1 MLYKV
6 KVLIEKTLYVSK
18 LTTVSNKKLRIL
30 FSIIFANIAVVLD
43 VVIILIFSVLLTN
56 DINYSNEFIVS
67 SINFIL
73 ENKYLL
79 IVIVILRFVSLLV
92 ERLNLELLGLAVNE
106 NLRLYLMR
114 QSFEKGNLSTS
125 DAYYYINQVATH
137 VSGFYRAITQFINNG
152 IQIIGFSVFLLV
164 SDFRLFSFFG
174 VGAFLLIFPTKYLI
188 SRGKY
193 YQHIS
198 FEDNHKVFSNIQR
211 IIENTF
217 LIKIL
222 NTATFEFD
230 RFKNKLSRFTES
242 QSKNLVYGSIN
253 SVLPTFSTI
262 LILAILLSI
271 TNFVKNISFE
281 FIGVL
286 LRLFQSLSVFNNSL
300 NLVLNSSVHV
310 DELYK
315 LDKFSPHQF
324 TENYVFDNQ
333 NKYAVEFKN
342 VNFKYFN
349 SEKSIFENLNF
360 GIEKNK
366 HTIVTGANGSGKS
379 TLLGLITGLYLPEI
393 GEIVIS
399 SKKMGYIGVT
409 PLIFEGT
416 LKENILYGN
425 NANIVEHE
433 IYKLINQ
440 FNLYP
445 NETDIDLEK
454 LVSNTTLSSGQM
466 QKISFIRA
474 LLNNSEILLLDEATS
489 NLDKSSKQ
497 IVFEILKE
505 KNITIINST
514 HSKEDFDYDFELNIK
529 VADDMRSILIR

>member
-1 MLYKV
+1 MLHKV

-30 FSIIFANIAVVLD
+30 FSVIFANIAVALD

-125 DAYYYINQVATH
+125 DAYYYINQVASH

-152 IQIIGFSVFLLV
+152 VQIIGYSVFLLI

-230 RFKNKLSRFTES
+230 RFKNKLSRYTES

-253 SVLPTFSTI
+253 SVLPTFSTV
-262 LILAILLSI
+262 LILAILLSL

-324 TENYVFDNQ
+324 TENHVYDNQ
-333 NKYAVEFKN
+333 SNYAVEFKN

-349 SEKSIFENLNF
+349 SEESIFENINF

-399 SKKMGYIGVT
+399 SKKIGYIGVT

-425 NANIVEHE
+425 NINIEEHE

-445 NETDIDLEK
+445 NETDIDLTK

-489 NLDKSSKQ
+489 NLDTSSKQ

-529 VADDMRSILIR
+529 VADDIRNILFR

>member
-1 MLYKV
+1 MLHKV
-6 KVLIEKTLYVSK
+6 KVLIGKTLYVSK

-30 FSIIFANIAVVLD
+30 FSVIFANIAVALD

-125 DAYYYINQVATH
+125 DSYYYINQVATH

-152 IQIIGFSVFLLV
+152 VQIIGFSVFLLV
-164 SDFRLFSFFG
+164 SDFRIFSFFG

-253 SVLPTFSTI
+253 SVLPTFSTV
-262 LILAILLSI
+262 LILAILLSL

-324 TENYVFDNQ
+324 TENHVYDNQ
-333 NKYAVEFKN
+333 SNYAVEFKN

-349 SEKSIFENLNF
+349 SEESIFENVNF

-399 SKKMGYIGVT
+399 SKKIGYIGVT

-425 NANIVEHE
+425 NINIEEHE

-445 NETDIDLEK
+445 DETDIDLTK

-489 NLDKSSKQ
+489 NLDTSSKQ

-529 VADDMRSILIR
+529 VADDIRNILIR